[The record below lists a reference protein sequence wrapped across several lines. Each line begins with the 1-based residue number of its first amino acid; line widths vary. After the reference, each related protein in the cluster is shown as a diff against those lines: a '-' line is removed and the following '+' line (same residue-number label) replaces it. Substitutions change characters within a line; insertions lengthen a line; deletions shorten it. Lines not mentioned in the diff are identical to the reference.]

1 MNQNQAKEYY
11 EKLFVNYPDVLSVEE
26 ATTLPEIQLR
36 PPDGLS
42 WAQPVSQRCDHA
54 ESGWKNIGALCGQH
68 RLQGT
73 AGVSGQAAG
82 TPFGTAESQRKVR
95 CPGV

>member
-36 PPDGLS
+36 PPFGLP
-42 WAQPVSQRCDHA
+42 WAQPVGQRCNHA
-54 ESGWKNIGALCGQH
+54 ESGQEDFGALCGQH

-73 AGVSGQAAG
+73 AGISG
-82 TPFGTAESQRKVR
+82 
-95 CPGV
+95 

>member
-26 ATTLPEIQLR
+26 ATTLPKIQLR
-36 PPDGLS
+36 PPDGLP

-68 RLQGT
+68 
-73 AGVSGQAAG
+73 
-82 TPFGTAESQRKVR
+82 
-95 CPGV
+95 